1 MPSVTTNRE
10 QLTKREKERK
20 RERKERKEKP
30 GEKVAHSFEAVPS
43 CDDKERERERRS
55 EREKEKKR
63 KSNQGEKVAAQ
74 LCHLV
79 IEAGLLVAAALTP
92 VLDLLGL
99 EEVAEQRLN

>member
-1 MPSVTTNRE
+1 MHTASKLCHLVT
-10 QLTKREKERK
+10 TKRE
-20 RERKERKEKP
+20 RER
-30 GEKVAHSFEAVPS
+30 
-43 CDDKERERERRS
+43 ERERERRR